1 MTFIL
6 RFFLLLV
13 LAILPHALAS
23 SHGSSSG
30 HHSRR
35 YAAYD
40 YDLTTPQF
48 TPDGR
53 LLQVEYATNAC
64 VREESNPIVSIGI
77 GLPGSGDTVLI
88 MATISPPPPS
98 STTSLSTMQASPP
111 DRGGEAADVQLEQR
125 DMNEINSLMKEKH
138 QRAQFRI
145 IEVPLSSRA
154 SSFQHSTILV
164 GLSGLLSD
172 ATTLL
177 QIIYSHLEQEQ
188 RLMGWHRLGLSPVG
202 VSTVD
207 ESSHGSATHVFRRQ
221 SIFTQPSETVLRL
234 SRAIADEC
242 QNHAFGGGLRP
253 LGASLLLA
261 GVDCCPDVIHEDN
274 NTHPWRGAR
283 VAMCETHPNGGWR
296 NSLSTVQNNKISLG
310 HGETIG
316 APATSP
322 QIMVSG
328 GSVQSQRRLKSML
341 MSRLQNM
348 PFGVFNSPINISP
361 GNNKIGNAEALFL
374 RQILQ
379 TVTSSLVE
387 EWQNRGDPH
396 SSSRT
401 KSLVNAESGQNQSTL
416 PQMEIVIASSNQGTH
431 RLTEY
436 DVARVLR
443 LNN

>member
-98 STTSLSTMQASPP
+98 STTSLSTMQANPP

-261 GVDCCPDVIHEDN
+261 GVDCCPDVIH
-274 NTHPWRGAR
+274 
-283 VAMCETHPNGGWR
+283 
-296 NSLSTVQNNKISLG
+296 
-310 HGETIG
+310 
-316 APATSP
+316 
-322 QIMVSG
+322 
-328 GSVQSQRRLKSML
+328 
-341 MSRLQNM
+341 
-348 PFGVFNSPINISP
+348 
-361 GNNKIGNAEALFL
+361 
-374 RQILQ
+374 
-379 TVTSSLVE
+379 
-387 EWQNRGDPH
+387 
-396 SSSRT
+396 
-401 KSLVNAESGQNQSTL
+401 
-416 PQMEIVIASSNQGTH
+416 
-431 RLTEY
+431 
-436 DVARVLR
+436 
-443 LNN
+443 

>member
-1 MTFIL
+1 MVFIP
-6 RFFLLLV
+6 RFSLLLV
-13 LAILPHALAS
+13 LCTFSS
-23 SHGSSSG
+23 SHGSSGG

-64 VREESNPIVSIGI
+64 VREDSNPIVSVGI
-77 GLPGSGDTVLI
+77 SLPGGGGTVLI

-98 STTSLSTMQASPP
+98 SLTSLTAIEVNPSERRGDATDEQAK
-111 DRGGEAADVQLEQR
+111 QR
-125 DMNEINSLMKEKH
+125 DENEINSLMKDKH

-145 IEVPLSSRA
+145 IEVPLSSLA
-154 SSFQHSTILV
+154 ASFQHSTILV

-172 ATTLL
+172 ATALL

-188 RLMGWHRLGLSPVG
+188 RMMGWHRLGLSPVG
-202 VSTVD
+202 VSAVD
-207 ESSHGSATHVFRRQ
+207 ESGRGSATFRRQ
-221 SIFTQPSETVLRL
+221 SIFTQPSETVFRL

-242 QNHAFGGGLRP
+242 QKHAFGGGLRP

-261 GVDCCPDVIHEDN
+261 GVDSCPDALHEN
-274 NTHPWRGAR
+274 NKTHPWRGAR

-296 NSLSTVQNNKISLG
+296 NSLSTGYNKNNLV
-310 HGETIG
+310 HGEATG
-316 APATSP
+316 ATATFP
-322 QIMVSG
+322 QIMISG

-341 MSRLQNM
+341 RSRLHSM
-348 PFGVFNSPINISP
+348 LFGVSNPAINISLETSKKC
-361 GNNKIGNAEALFL
+361 NDEALLL
-374 RQILQ
+374 REVLK

-387 EWQNRGDPH
+387 EWQNRGDH
-396 SSSRT
+396 HLSSRT
-401 KSLVNAESGQNQSTL
+401 KSLVNAESVQHQSTL
-416 PQMEIVIASSNQGTH
+416 PQMEVVIASSNRGTH

-436 DVARVLR
+436 EVARILR
-443 LNN
+443 LI